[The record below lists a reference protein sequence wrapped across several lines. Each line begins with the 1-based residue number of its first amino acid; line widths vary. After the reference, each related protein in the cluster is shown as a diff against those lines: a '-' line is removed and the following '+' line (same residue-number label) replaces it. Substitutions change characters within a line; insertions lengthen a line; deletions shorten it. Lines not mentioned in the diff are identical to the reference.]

1 MQSARYS
8 TKEQLARHDRD
19 KILRQHM
26 GEAAVPQVGRMR
38 LRSANAQIVHIQLPG
53 LERQMSIGAN
63 NNAQSSGCND
73 MHADTVLQP
82 VRLNE
87 TLAYTTR

>member
-1 MQSARYS
+1 VPLANEKQHNAHFDCLQSARYS

-38 LRSANAQIVHIQLPG
+38 LRSATALYIARTNAL
-53 LERQMSIGAN
+53 SIPP
-63 NNAQSSGCND
+63 D
-73 MHADTVLQP
+73 EDLQW
-82 VRLNE
+82 
-87 TLAYTTR
+87 